1 MDIEGVVIF
10 DSKSGIPLFSRLRK
24 GLDASLFSSFVT
36 AITHFSKELK
46 LGGLSSFTT
55 EEKRI
60 ILAAKD
66 NTITALITPIKKEFM
81 EAHSLAME
89 MGRQFEDLHIRVDSM
104 QEKDYSEFQVIAD
117 DFMKKIKNPFIS
129 RVAAFIHDKYGGSIS
144 IKPRVLRESGAEHTI
159 DMLVNLGTNGGTNPG
174 NVAHTAYMESNIFCK
189 IAQGK
194 IARGEVMEF
203 LDVLDSFG
211 VRIVMKGEMVFVPYF
226 PTRAA
231 IIAHEI
237 SNDVKEYLGRLPKK
251 DGARYID
258 GSHVFA
264 GRKLK
269 GAPKNPKCF
278 VDVFEWHDDGTAKEL
293 QF

>member
-10 DSKSGIPLFSRLRK
+10 DSQSGIPLFSRLKK
-24 GLDASLFSSFVT
+24 GLDASLFSSFIT
-36 AITHFSKELK
+36 AITHFSKDLK

-66 NTITALITPIKKEFM
+66 NTITALITPIKREFM
-81 EAHSLAME
+81 EAHSLAKE
-89 MGRQFEDLHIRVDSM
+89 MSRQFEDLHSRINSM
-104 QEKDYSEFQVIAD
+104 QENDYSEFQSVAD
-117 DFMKKIKNPFIS
+117 EFMKKIKNPFIS
-129 RVAAFIHDKYGGSIS
+129 RVASFVHGKYGGSIS
-144 IKPRVLRESGAEHTI
+144 IKPRVMRESGAEYAI
-159 DMLVNLGTNGGTNPG
+159 DMIVNLGTNGGSNPG
-174 NVAHTAYMESNIFCK
+174 NVAHAAYMESNIFCR

-194 IARGEVMEF
+194 IPRGEVMDF
-203 LDVLDSFG
+203 LDILDSFG
-211 VRIVMKGEMVFVPYF
+211 VRIVKKGEMVFVPFF

-237 SNDVKEYLGRLPKK
+237 SSDVREYLGRLPKK
-251 DGARYID
+251 DETLYVD

-269 GAPKNPKCF
+269 GAPKNPKCY
-278 VDVFEWHDDGTAKEL
+278 VDVYEWHDDGTATEIK
-293 QF
+293 F